1 MAAATADNLAV
12 LGFSDILNQNVAER
26 EYSPARLRMPCIYW
40 VWNCIPPADA
50 CVDSD
55 KLETAWRAAALEHPI
70 YATIFAL
77 DDTSEGFLQVV
88 LRNPTFSIQQ
98 ITTKDGNMTAAHIP
112 AMRPRP
118 KWTKA
123 SPRHMLT
130 ICTNVATGQVA
141 CRFDICH
148 TLYCT
153 NVPCPGCHETS
164 AVR

>member
-1 MAAATADNLAV
+1 
-12 LGFSDILNQNVAER
+12 
-26 EYSPARLRMPCIYW
+26 MPCIYW

-148 TLYCT
+148 TLYDVYSLRILLKDI
-153 NVPCPGCHETS
+153 VPMYHARDVTKLAPFADVVRYIKSRTKEETS
-164 AVR
+164 GFWS